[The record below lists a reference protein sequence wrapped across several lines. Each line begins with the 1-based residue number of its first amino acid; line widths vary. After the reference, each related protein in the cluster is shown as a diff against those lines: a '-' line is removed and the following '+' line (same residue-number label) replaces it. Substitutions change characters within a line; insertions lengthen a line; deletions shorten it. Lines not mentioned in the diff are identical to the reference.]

1 MRVLATLNAHGE
13 RWMMLWLY
21 AYIVLV
27 TAVEVIRRF
36 VLDLSSVWGEE
47 SARYAFIYLTWIG
60 AAVAIR
66 NRSHIRI
73 DVLLNALPV
82 RGKAFLNA
90 IAHLCAIIFAGFALY
105 WSIEPVLVSFRF
117 GSVTDGLRIT
127 KGWFLIAV
135 PLGFTLVLARSLEAL
150 IHDINDLRHGRE
162 ARSGEKLFD

>member
-1 MRVLATLNAHGE
+1 MRVLGTLNAHGE

-27 TAVEVIRRF
+27 ITVEVVRRF
-36 VLDLSSVWGEE
+36 VMDLSSLWGEE
-47 SARYAFIYLTWIG
+47 TARYTFIYLTWIG

-73 DVLLNALPV
+73 DILVNLLPP
-82 RGKAFLNA
+82 RGKAFLNV
-90 IAHLCAIIFAGFALY
+90 IASLCAIVFASVALY

-135 PLGFTLVLARSLEAL
+135 PLGFMLVLGRALEAL
-150 IHDINDLRHGRE
+150 VHDLSDLRYGRE
-162 ARSGEKLFD
+162 ARAGEKLFD